1 MLALVGEATD
11 EDTLKLARIER
22 ASVPATVLPD
32 DAANGALTGKSVGE
46 VERRGSG
53 AFFVVQIDRP
63 GALRGGTYQAAQSIT
78 HPGEDVTIEPDDAV
92 LLVVRGSRLA
102 VGALFSMPATRI
114 RSGRGA

>member
-1 MLALVGEATD
+1 M
-11 EDTLKLARIER
+11 
-22 ASVPATVLPD
+22 
-32 DAANGALTGKSVGE
+32 
-46 VERRGSG
+46 
-53 AFFVVQIDRP
+53 RP
-63 GALRGGTYQAAQSIT
+63 GTYQAALRGGTYQAALRGGTYQAAQSIT